1 MIKPTAARL
10 LIPAILTILVLNSIN
25 ADTTE
30 SRRALVIGNGAYHS
44 SPLKNPVN
52 DAEAVGAKLS
62 ELGFAVTMKT
72 DVTLSEMETLV
83 RDFTEDLKLSK
94 GTGLFFY
101 AGHAVQVN
109 GYNYL
114 IPLGAGIE
122 AEDEVAFKAFNS
134 GQLLEKM
141 ESAGNAANL
150 IILDACRDNPFAAS
164 FRSSS
169 RGLSM
174 VEAPAGSLIAYATA
188 PGKTAADGD
197 GEHGVFT
204 SALLNHI
211 EDPGTDVEI
220 LLRDVRADV
229 IRVTEGKQTP
239 WTSSSLV
246 TPFYFADSELIL
258 AKIAARKEAV
268 MSELTSLN
276 REIERL
282 NEAQKAA
289 ESDSERRGLELEQEK
304 HEARMEAARLEAEQL
319 KREEERQRQEA
330 ARRRSEEAART
341 RMLAEEKAQQEQLLA
356 AAEEKRHEMEALKR
370 AGDDPDILLGNINAL
385 EESIKEIERSYASA
399 WSTISGEIAATY
411 RIKQEAIDAIEID
424 PWESDAEFQI
434 RIDKLKNDLNRQ
446 ERSEQNSRKTSHEQS
461 KEEQLQDLKTQL
473 AAAVTA
479 LESKSWTLSGSEV
492 KLTPF
497 DFNRD
502 LKEWPFRVESLN
514 PAVPYTTILSTALR
528 DSEDLRADYQKID
541 RSLKSSALFAE
552 ITYGYDHKSEYSGMM
567 TVYDLIVKSVRI
579 IDLLDENRTFISDNK
594 SCIAASFSFIEQ
606 RNEPR
611 SMFKERSFSSEDGA
625 LDVYYRGAHIGT
637 TPFKS
642 DLFLPGIYPFLLNS
656 SSNKAGGGISIVSIP
671 EESYRQIMLEAPLVF
686 VHGGTFNMGDRSG
699 DSDEKPA
706 HSVSISSSFHMGKYE
721 LTTKLYRFIRW
732 GTAPANAD
740 DGEKPATGISWFDAV
755 EFCNQLSL
763 KEGLDPVYRI
773 NETSVY
779 WDREKNGY
787 RLPTEAEWEYAAR
800 GGAVDSDSGSYAGNR
815 RLDTVGW
822 SKNNSGGQLHPVG
835 QKAANE
841 LGIYDM
847 NGNVWEWCWDWYG
860 EYSSASARDPQ
871 GPWTG
876 ETKVLRSGDFN
887 QSSMYCDNTNRYDE
901 EPEHRSLSIGLR
913 LVRNAE

>member
-1 MIKPTAARL
+1 MIRKTAVRLFVPTL
-10 LIPAILTILVLNSIN
+10 LIILIFTSLH
-25 ADTTE
+25 ADTAE
-30 SRRALVIGNGAYHS
+30 SRTALVIGNGVYRS
-44 SPLKNPVN
+44 SPLRNPVN
-52 DAEAVGAKLS
+52 DAKAVGTKLT

-83 RDFTEDLKLSK
+83 RNFTEDLKASK

-101 AGHAVQVN
+101 AGHAVQVD

-188 PGKTAADGD
+188 PGKTASDGD
-197 GEHGVFT
+197 DEHGVFT

-211 EDPGTDVEI
+211 EDPGIDVEVI
-220 LLRDVRADV
+220 LRDVRAEV
-229 IRVTEGKQTP
+229 IRKTQGKQTP

-246 TPFYFADSELIL
+246 SPFYFADSQLIL
-258 AKIAARKEAV
+258 AKIAARKEAL
-268 MSELTSLN
+268 SAELASLN

-289 ESDSERRGLELEQEK
+289 ESDSDRRGLELEQK
-304 HEARMEAARLEAEQL
+304 KQEARLEAARLEAEEL

-330 ARRRSEEAART
+330 ELRRNEEAARI
-341 RMLAEEKAQQEQLLA
+341 RMLTEEKAQQAQLLA
-356 AAEEKRHEMEALKR
+356 AAEEKRREMEALKQ

-385 EESIKEIERSYASA
+385 EESIKEIEQSYASA
-399 WSTISGEIAATY
+399 WAAISGEIAATY

-424 PWESDAEFQI
+424 PWESDTEFNT
-434 RIDKLKNDLNRQ
+434 RIDKLKNGLDRQ
-446 ERSEQNSRKTSHEQS
+446 KRNEQNSRKASHERS
-461 KEEQLQDLKTQL
+461 KDEQLQDLKSQL
-473 AAAVTA
+473 ASAVRA
-479 LESKSWTLSGSEV
+479 LESKRWTLSGSEV

-497 DFNRD
+497 EFNRN
-502 LKEWPFRVESLN
+502 LKEWPFRVESQN
-514 PAVPYTTILSTALR
+514 PAVPYTTILSKVFR
-528 DSEDLRADYQKID
+528 DSEDLRTDYQKID
-541 RSLKSSALFAE
+541 RALKSSSLSVE
-552 ITYGYDHKSEYSGMM
+552 ITYGYDHKSENSGMM
-567 TVYDLIVKSVRI
+567 TVYDLIIRSVRI
-579 IDLLDENRTFISDNK
+579 VDLLDENRIVVSDNK
-594 SCIAASFSFIEQ
+594 SRIAATFSYVEQ

-611 SMFKERSFSSEDGA
+611 SMFKERSFSSQDES
-625 LDVYYRGAHIGT
+625 LEVYYRGAHIGT

-642 DLFLPGIYPFLLNS
+642 DLFLSGIYPFLLKS
-656 SSNKAGGGISIVSIP
+656 RSNQAGGGITVVAIP
-671 EESYRQIMLEAPLVF
+671 EESYREIMLEAPLVF
-686 VHGGTFNMGDRSG
+686 VQRGSFIMGSAQG
-699 DSDEKPA
+699 SSDEKPA
-706 HSVSISSSFHMGKYE
+706 HSVSLSSSFNMGKYE

-732 GTAPANAD
+732 GTASVNAE
-740 DGEKPATGISWFDAV
+740 DGDKPATGISWLDAV

-763 KEGLDPVYRI
+763 QEGLEPVYRI
-773 NETSVY
+773 NETSVF

-800 GGAVDSDSGSYAGNR
+800 GGAVDSDSGAYAGNR
-815 RLDTVGW
+815 RIDSVGW
-822 SKNNSGGQLHPVG
+822 FKNNSSGRVHPVG
-835 QKAANE
+835 QKSANE

-847 NGNVWEWCWDWYG
+847 SGNVWEWCWDWYG
-860 EYSSASARDPQ
+860 EYSSAPATDPK

-887 QSSMYCDNTNRYDE
+887 QSSGYCDNYNRYDE
-901 EPEHRSLSIGLR
+901 EPEHRSSSIGLR